1 MVVTI
6 DTNVMYQALHS
17 RNGASF
23 YILQLVRTRQIELAL
38 SVPVYVEYQDV
49 LHREKSLSAFGLT
62 KIDVDAFL
70 RLLAYLGKPY
80 DIFYLW
86 RPNLRDEA
94 DNMLL
99 ELAVASH
106 SQWLITNNVRDF
118 SVGNELRHDGLII
131 DTPAQFVHQWRQ
143 DNE

>member
-1 MVVTI
+1 MIVTI
-6 DTNVMYQALHS
+6 DTNVMYQALYS

-23 YILQLVRTRQIELAL
+23 CILQLVRTRKIELAL

-49 LHREKSLSAFGLT
+49 LHREKTLAALGLIKT
-62 KIDVDAFL
+62 DVDAFL

-86 RPNLRDEA
+86 RPNLRDET

-99 ELAVASH
+99 ELAVASR

-118 SVGNELRHDGLII
+118 SVDNDLRHDGLII
-131 DTPAQFVHQWRQ
+131 DTPAQFVRQWRQ
-143 DNE
+143 ENE

>member
-23 YILQLVRTRQIELAL
+23 YIVQLVRTRQIELAL

-70 RLLAYLGKPY
+70 RLLAYLSKPY

>member
-1 MVVTI
+1 MIVTL
-6 DTNVMYQALHS
+6 DTNVMYQALYS

-38 SVPVYVEYQDV
+38 SVPVYMEYQDV
-49 LHREKSLSAFGLT
+49 LHREKSLTALGLVKT
-62 KIDVDAFL
+62 DVDAFL
-70 RLLAYLGKPY
+70 RLVAYLGKPH

-99 ELAVASH
+99 ELAVASR

-118 SVGNELRHDGLII
+118 LVGNELRHDGLLIG
-131 DTPAQFVHQWRQ
+131 TPTQFVRQWRQ
-143 DNE
+143 ENE

>member
-1 MVVTI
+1 
-6 DTNVMYQALHS
+6 MYQALYS

-38 SVPVYVEYQDV
+38 SVPVYMEYQDV
-49 LHREKSLSAFGLT
+49 LHREKSLSILGLT
-62 KIDVDAFL
+62 KTDVDSFL
-70 RLLAYLGKPY
+70 RLLAYLGKPH
-80 DIFYLW
+80 DIYYLW

-94 DNMLL
+94 DNMLF
-99 ELAVASH
+99 ELAVASR

-131 DTPAQFVHQWRQ
+131 GTPAHFVSQWRQ
-143 DNE
+143 VNE